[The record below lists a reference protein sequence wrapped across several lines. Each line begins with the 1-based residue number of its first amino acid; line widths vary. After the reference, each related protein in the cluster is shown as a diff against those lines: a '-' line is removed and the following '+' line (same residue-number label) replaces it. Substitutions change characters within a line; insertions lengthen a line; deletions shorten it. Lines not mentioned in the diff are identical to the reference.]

1 MSTLRVRHILIVA
14 ATALLLVAS
23 VASAQSIFATL
34 TGTVADASDAV
45 IPNVNV
51 TLTNEST
58 RGSRKTTTNAEGSST
73 FSAVRAGS
81 YTVTGEAPGFKG
93 WERTGLML
101 SSAQKRSLNDS
112 ARQL

>member
-34 TGTVADASDAV
+34 TGTVADASAAV

-58 RGSRKTTTNAEGSST
+58 RDVRKTTTNAEGYFT
-73 FSAVRAGS
+73 FSAVPVGS
-81 YTVTGEAPGFKG
+81 YTVTVEAPGFKG
-93 WERTGLML
+93 WERTGVML
-101 SSAQKRSLNDS
+101 SSAEKRNMNDI
-112 ARQL
+112 ALQL